1 MNGQKLFEKL
11 SAMTESERK
20 QCDFWWLV
28 DKALVNNF
36 LDQIKFDM
44 KDFVDEKFLE
54 EVADGLTDDTV
65 SLMFEE
71 IINEISEYAVDG
83 YWDEY
88 SSLILRKLE
97 EYMRNKLIERK
108 IEVPEF

>member
-28 DKALVNNF
+28 DKSAVNNY
-36 LDQIKFDM
+36 LDQIKYDM
-44 KDFVDEKFLE
+44 QDFVDEKILD
-54 EVADGLTDDTV
+54 EVADGLTDNTV
-65 SLMFEE
+65 SLMFED
-71 IINEISEYAVDG
+71 IANQISEYAVDS

-88 SSLILRKLE
+88 SSLLLRGLE